1 MAQLLMVYYEL
12 ENNDRLQKIRGILE
26 RYSIECKH
34 YNDNITFIKSDA
46 GPADIE
52 DWFRME
58 LSDKETFLITRLVF
72 TASTKP
78 PKSGVF
84 EWVGMHDDKEFD
96 DFVMKAMMALNK

>member
-52 DWFRME
+52 DWFRM
-58 LSDKETFLITRLVF
+58 
-72 TASTKP
+72 
-78 PKSGVF
+78 
-84 EWVGMHDDKEFD
+84 
-96 DFVMKAMMALNK
+96 